1 MGPQYLMETFFPEL
15 KKSTKNIV
23 FFVVITI
30 CILGFFYWGIIMLI
44 SGLYKSETTTSL
56 EKSGDVASLRLPE
69 IQENN
74 IESQKKMAGLSQP
87 DYQSIKLVAR
97 IAGMNSFIEV
107 GEPTR
112 VEDGYFLKIRVPGYD
127 GCGVTVYKEP
137 APIDRSPGWVATGV
151 ACSVSTMKKPGPSQS
166 GNCVD
171 HPVLIRH
178 ATN

>member
-1 MGPQYLMETFFPEL
+1 MGGENLIEIFSPWLRE
-15 KKSTKNIV
+15 STKKWVVLTLTLVNVIGLVFLSVMLFLWILKIV
-23 FFVVITI
+23 NQPTP
-30 CILGFFYWGIIMLI
+30 
-44 SGLYKSETTTSL
+44 L
-56 EKSGDVASLRLPE
+56 EKSEAAALRLPGLPE

-127 GCGVTVYKEP
+127 GCGVKVFKET
-137 APIDRSPGWVATGV
+137 AQVDRSPGWVASGV
-151 ACSVSTMKKPGPSQS
+151 ACSTQIFPPRKNPAMAK
-166 GNCVD
+166 
-171 HPVLIRH
+171 
-178 ATN
+178 